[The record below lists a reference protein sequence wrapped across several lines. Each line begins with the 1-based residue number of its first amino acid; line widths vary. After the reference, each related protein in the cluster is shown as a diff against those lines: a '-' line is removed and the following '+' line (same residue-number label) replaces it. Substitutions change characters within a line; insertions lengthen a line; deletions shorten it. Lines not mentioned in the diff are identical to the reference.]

1 MPFDLAQTEQSEQR
15 KRKLTTET
23 SETELKI
30 FSIDKL
36 KMTALLN
43 ITPHFL
49 LCFSGIIEQLESINN
64 NFIHKKCFYS

>member
-1 MPFDLAQTEQSEQR
+1 MPFDLSQTEQK
-15 KRKLTTET
+15 KRKLTTDVY

-30 FSIDKL
+30 LSIDKL

-49 LCFSGIIEQLESINN
+49 LCFSGIIEQLESI
-64 NFIHKKCFYS
+64 K